1 MTTPVKDQID
11 NLLNQLRSTW
21 AVGDGSGFGSLF
33 TENAHFV
40 AFDGTVLLGAKAIA
54 EYHQAAFDLHLK
66 NTNLVI
72 SIDGTCNAEESALL
86 VFTSG
91 GIESEH
97 GNNVLLTG
105 ASIQTMVV
113 VLEARGAIV
122 TAFQNTRSRPI
133 VDEASA
139 RVWKEFDQAWN
150 ELNKSGP
157 DYSSTF

>member
-1 MTTPVKDQID
+1 MTMPVKDQID

-21 AVGDGSGFGSLF
+21 AVGDGPGFGSLF

-54 EYHQAAFDLHLK
+54 EYHQTAFDLYLK

-72 SIDGTCNAEESALL
+72 SIDGTCNAGESALL

-105 ASIQTMVV
+105 ASVQTMVV
-113 VLEARGAIV
+113 VFKARCAIV
-122 TAFQNTRSRPI
+122 TAFQNTRRRPI